1 MFKGWR
7 RKKKHVWQSFPC
19 SAFRSKLA
27 KIQPMGEHFHLPPP
41 LHTVCNSCFSQEGGP
56 LYSLLAISVG
66 SIWSALNNWNMR
78 KPDSLLQPL
87 WTRLCNLTRPN
98 GPLHRTIR
106 LQQHNHARAAFNA
119 FHIQSVLT
127 IFSTCM
133 PAAVSFTPV
142 LQAEKVWQLRC

>member
-27 KIQPMGEHFHLPPP
+27 KIQPMGEHFQPPHST
-41 LHTVCNSCFSQEGGP
+41 LF
-56 LYSLLAISVG
+56 AIVASHRKEDRFTPCWRSVSEAFG
-66 SIWSALNNWNMR
+66 VHWTDWNMR